1 MRYVVL
7 ILPCTDRLAREGGK
21 DNPKYIEVTDTV
33 RWRKYLA
40 LSFSSHGVHKGQIE
54 SLHIGPT
61 PRKVILK
68 NLILSSSLLIL
79 HREECNVTSPDLF
92 FANN

>member
-33 RWRKYLA
+33 RWHKYMYLA
-40 LSFSSHGVHKGQIE
+40 LFFSSHGVHKGQIE

-61 PRKVILK
+61 PRKVIQK
-68 NLILSSSLLIL
+68 NLILSSSLVIL
-79 HREECNVTSPDLF
+79 HTERV
-92 FANN
+92 